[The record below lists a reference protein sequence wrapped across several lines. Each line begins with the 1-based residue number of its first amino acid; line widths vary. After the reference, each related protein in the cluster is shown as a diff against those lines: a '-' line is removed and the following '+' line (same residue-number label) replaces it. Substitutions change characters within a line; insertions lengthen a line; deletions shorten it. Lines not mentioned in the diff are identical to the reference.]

1 MMVGG
6 GNTIKYKYPLL
17 EPFDGSPEK
26 LQPFLIAER
35 GYQRNN
41 NIRGTE
47 AKIYHTI
54 TLLKDKKG
62 DNKGLASQI

>member
-1 MMVGG
+1 MIVGG
-6 GNTIKYKYPLL
+6 GNTIKYKYPFP
-17 EPFDGSPEK
+17 EPFNGSPKK

-47 AKIYHTI
+47 VRIYHAI
-54 TLLKDKKG
+54 ALLKDKKG
-62 DNKGLASQI
+62 DNRGPAS